1 MKRILASFATAGLLT
16 AAVLTATAS
25 AGSASAQLP
34 LENEPIVWGG
44 DTLG

>member
-1 MKRILASFATAGLLT
+1 MKRILASLATAALLTSGLLG
-16 AAVLTATAS
+16 AGAS

-44 DTLG
+44 DTV